1 MKNNETYLY
10 IYTDCIATKGAN
22 KMILIDTTR
31 RKLFELP
38 VSYFSLINEVRTK
51 KFNDLL
57 NDFEEEQI
65 YSFRDFILE
74 NDLGIF
80 VDDISDFP
88 AISTEYDSPNLIN
101 NAVIEV
107 DYNTELSTVTNIL
120 KQLDLLDCSFVE
132 IRFLT
137 NVKVSEINIILKDF
151 KFDSLKSIQIL
162 IPYGKNNLLKDYKNI
177 LIKYPYI
184 DILFIYASPTN
195 KIIRDKNIITNIGT
209 RKIIYTS
216 QKSIQNKNCG
226 LINFESLIVRELVN
240 MSENINHNSCLHKK
254 ISIDSE
260 GNIKNC
266 PSMPQ
271 SFGNIKNTTLET
283 ALAKPNFKKYWNIT
297 KDQIE
302 ICKDCEFRYI
312 CTDCRVYKEDPQ
324 NDYSKPLKC
333 GYCPYTNTW
342 EEWST
347 NPLRHEAIKFYDL

>member
-137 NVKVSEINIILKDF
+137 NIKVSEINIILKDF

-162 IPYGKNNLLKDYKNI
+162 IPYGKNNLLK
-177 LIKYPYI
+177 
-184 DILFIYASPTN
+184 
-195 KIIRDKNIITNIGT
+195 
-209 RKIIYTS
+209 
-216 QKSIQNKNCG
+216 
-226 LINFESLIVRELVN
+226 
-240 MSENINHNSCLHKK
+240 
-254 ISIDSE
+254 ISAAAA
-260 GNIKNC
+260 
-266 PSMPQ
+266 P
-271 SFGNIKNTTLET
+271 
-283 ALAKPNFKKYWNIT
+283 
-297 KDQIE
+297 
-302 ICKDCEFRYI
+302 
-312 CTDCRVYKEDPQ
+312 
-324 NDYSKPLKC
+324 
-333 GYCPYTNTW
+333 
-342 EEWST
+342 
-347 NPLRHEAIKFYDL
+347 